1 MAVIDTKFRVTGG
14 ETKNPPSNAI
24 NPSQREINISA
35 PFGVPSADQ
44 WSGQKVWLL
53 LPGFTNPADYYDP
66 NLAAAIRDANPN
78 DTVLALDWTQVS
90 GTKFFNIGPLG
101 IAAGDLYRSGSWITP
116 VATAVRDKL
125 VEWGMPA
132 AALNIVGNSLGA
144 NLASDLAASF
154 NTYGS
159 QVSSVTALDPA
170 SNKAKRVSPYDK
182 INGFDTDLSNGYVL
196 DGNGGI
202 ADPIKRLDFGG
213 AAVSRSFNGI
223 SSLAGNEDQAG
234 TAKESF
240 LFDFG
245 TDPNNIADQIA
256 QHNGVV
262 TAYTNL
268 VTTDAGGN
276 SRLATNILGL
286 SDTRA
291 DHQFRPNFYKGDFNV
306 SPQVHEGVIPV
317 DAQNNPLFLVAA
329 KLDGGINDRI
339 IYGTNGNDELR
350 GIGIFGKYY
359 NNNGNNTYYVG
370 NGDDFVLTGTGND
383 TVYGGAGADIL
394 VSGDGNNL
402 ILGEEGNDI
411 LSAGIG
417 NDTISGGAGDDNI
430 HGGDG
435 RNTIRGDEGND
446 YLTGGNGVNIL
457 FGGLG
462 NDILEGGAGQN
473 ILRGSEGNGL
483 SGVEVD
489 TLIGNNGQSL
499 NAFYIGNNTTNWYSV
514 AGGNDYAY
522 IQRFNPDRD
531 VILGGVN
538 IEAQNLITQTF
549 LWSGSELIAKIEGL
563 WASQLESQF
572 PTRIF
577 F

>member
-14 ETKNPPSNAI
+14 ETKNPPSNAY
-24 NPSQREINISA
+24 SASEREINILA
-35 PFGVPSADQ
+35 PFGVPSAEQ

-116 VATAVRDKL
+116 VARAIRDKL
-125 VEWGMPA
+125 ALEWGMPA

-144 NLASDLAASF
+144 HLASDLAASF
-154 NTYGS
+154 TTYGS
-159 QVSSVTALDPA
+159 QVGSVTALDPA
-170 SNKAKRVSPYDK
+170 SNQARQRSPYDTT
-182 INGFDTDLSNGYVL
+182 NGFDTDLSNGYVR
-196 DGNGGI
+196 NGGTP
-202 ADPIKRLDFGG
+202 DPIKRLDFGG

-223 SSLAGNEDQAG
+223 SSLAGNEAQAG
-234 TAKESF
+234 TAQESF

-245 TDPNNIADQIA
+245 TDPNDIGKQIA

-262 TAYTNL
+262 TAFTNL

-286 SDTRA
+286 NDTRA

-306 SPQVHEGVIPV
+306 SPQVHEAVIPV
-317 DAQNNPLFLVAA
+317 DTEYNPLFLVGA

-339 IYGTNGNDELR
+339 IYATNRNDVLTGT
-350 GIGIFGKYY
+350 GIFGKYY
-359 NNNGNNTYYVG
+359 NNNGNHTYYFG
-370 NGDDFVLTGTGND
+370 DGDDIVSAGTGND
-383 TVYGGAGADIL
+383 IISGGNGVDALGG
-394 VSGDGNNL
+394 GDGNNL
-402 ILGEEGNDI
+402 IFGE
-411 LSAGIG
+411 AGGDFITAGTG
-417 NDTISGGAGDDNI
+417 NDTISGGAGNDNI
-430 HGGDG
+430 NGGNG

-446 YLTGGNGVNIL
+446 YLTGGNGTNLL
-457 FGGLG
+457 FGGSG
-462 NDILEGGAGQN
+462 NDTLGGGAGLN
-473 ILRGSEGNGL
+473 ILRGSENNSL
-483 SGVEVD
+483 SSAEVD
-489 TLIGNNGQSL
+489 TLIGNSGQSL
-499 NAFYIGNNTTNWYSV
+499 NTFYIGDNTRNWYSV
-514 AGGNDYAY
+514 AGGNDYAK
-522 IQRFNPDRD
+522 IVNFNADTD

-549 LWSGSELIAKIEGL
+549 LWAGSELIAKIDGL
-563 WASQLESQF
+563 WASQMQF
-572 PTRIF
+572 PVRIF
-577 F
+577 